1 MMTEK
6 KSKKIKKVKTKPAKK
21 SVVKKVVK
29 PAHNTTPA
37 RQLDSSHGGGHS
49 VAGGEEEKVGEEK
62 KKEEKKEEKKEKY
75 FAGIG
80 RRKTAVAQVRL
91 YSSKK
96 DKVDFVVNEMPSE
109 KYFPTLEQQIIVQ
122 QPLKLTKNLGKFSIS
137 IKVKGS
143 GSKAQAEASRHG
155 IARAL
160 LVWDS
165 ELKKKLKRAGF
176 LKRDP
181 RKVER
186 KKPGLKKARRAPQ
199 WKKR

>member
-1 MMTEK
+1 MIIEK
-6 KSKKIKKVKTKPAKK
+6 KSKKINKTKEKAVKK
-21 SVVKKVVK
+21 SVVKPVHAKNDNITGRKDEKV
-29 PAHNTTPA
+29 
-37 RQLDSSHGGGHS
+37 
-49 VAGGEEEKVGEEK
+49 EEER
-62 KKEEKKEEKKEKY
+62 KKEEKKEGKKEKY

-80 RRKTAVAQVRL
+80 RRKTAVAQVRI

-96 DKVDFVVNEMPSE
+96 DKADFIVNEMPSD

-122 QPLKLTKNLGKFSIS
+122 QPLKLTKSLNKFNLS

-143 GSKAQAEASRHG
+143 GSKAQAEAVRHG

>member
-1 MMTEK
+1 MITEK
-6 KSKKIKKVKTKPAKK
+6 KSKKIKKVKTKPVKK
-21 SVVKKVVK
+21 SVVKEVVK
-29 PAHNTTPA
+29 PARNA
-37 RQLDSSHGGGHS
+37 I
-49 VAGGEEEKVGEEK
+49 VAGGEKKNVKDEK

-80 RRKTAVAQVRL
+80 RRKTAIAQVRL

-96 DKVDFVVNEMPSE
+96 DKADFVVNETPFD

-122 QPLKLTKNLGKFSIS
+122 QPLKLTKNLDKFNIS
-137 IKVKGS
+137 VKIKGS
-143 GSKAQAEASRHG
+143 GPKAQSEAVRHG

-160 LVWDS
+160 LVLNSD
-165 ELKKKLKRAGF
+165 LKKKLKRAGF

>member
-1 MMTEK
+1 MITEK
-6 KSKKIKKVKTKPAKK
+6 KSKKTKKIKAKPVKK

-29 PAHNTTPA
+29 
-37 RQLDSSHGGGHS
+37 
-49 VAGGEEEKVGEEK
+49 EEEKIKVEK

-96 DKVDFVVNEMPSE
+96 DKADFVVNEMPFE

-122 QPLKLTKNLGKFSIS
+122 QPLKLTKGLNKFSVS

>member
-1 MMTEK
+1 MITEK
-6 KSKKIKKVKTKPAKK
+6 KSKKIKKVETKPAKK
-21 SVVKKVVK
+21 SVVKK
-29 PAHNTTPA
+29 
-37 RQLDSSHGGGHS
+37 
-49 VAGGEEEKVGEEK
+49 EEKVKGEK
-62 KKEEKKEEKKEKY
+62 KKEERKEEKKEKY

-91 YSSKK
+91 YFSKK
-96 DKVDFVVNEMPSE
+96 DKADFVVNKMPSD

-122 QPLKLTKNLGKFSIS
+122 QPLKLTKGLDKFSIS
-137 IKVKGS
+137 VKVKGS
-143 GSKAQAEASRHG
+143 GSKAQSEAVRHG

-165 ELKKKLKRAGF
+165 ELKKKLKRARF

>member
-1 MMTEK
+1 MATEK
-6 KSKKIKKVKTKPAKK
+6 KSKKIKKVKVKPAKK
-21 SVVKKVVK
+21 LAVKK
-29 PAHNTTPA
+29 AMRSAPA
-37 RQLDSSHGGGHS
+37 RNVIITGGQLNSSRGGKQT
-49 VAGGEEEKVGEEK
+49 VAGG
-62 KKEEKKEEKKEKY
+62 EEKKEKY

-80 RRKTAVAQVRL
+80 RRKTAIAQVRL
-91 YSSKK
+91 YSPKK
-96 DKVDFVVNEMPSE
+96 EKIDFIVNETPFE
-109 KYFPTLEQQIIVQ
+109 KYFPILEQQIIIQ
-122 QPLKLTKNLGKFSIS
+122 QPLKLTKSLNKFSVS
-137 IKVKGS
+137 IKVKGG

>member
-1 MMTEK
+1 MITEK
-6 KSKKIKKVKTKPAKK
+6 KSKKIRKVEAKSVKKP
-21 SVVKKVVK
+21 VVKKVVK
-29 PAHNTTPA
+29 PAPA
-37 RQLDSSHGGGHS
+37 RNAII
-49 VAGGEEEKVGEEK
+49 AGGEEKKVK
-62 KKEEKKEEKKEKY
+62 DEKKEENKREEEKEKY

-91 YSSKK
+91 YPSKK
-96 DKVDFVVNEMPSE
+96 DKADFVVNEMPSD
-109 KYFPTLEQQIIVQ
+109 KYFPTLEQQIIIQ
-122 QPLKLTKNLGKFSIS
+122 QPLKLTKNLDNFSIS
-137 IKVKGS
+137 VKIKGS
-143 GSKAQAEASRHG
+143 GPKAQSEAVRHG